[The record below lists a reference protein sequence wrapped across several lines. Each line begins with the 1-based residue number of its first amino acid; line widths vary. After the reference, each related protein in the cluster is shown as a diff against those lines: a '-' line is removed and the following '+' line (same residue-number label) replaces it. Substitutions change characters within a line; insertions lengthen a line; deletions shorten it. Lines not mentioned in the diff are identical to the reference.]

1 MTSDSSVERRGYCIS
16 HVLRQERSEYTW
28 FSLLKKEMQVP
39 MNEHFLFV
47 TGIPGDE
54 EKRAGMALQ
63 YPLLSASA
71 LELRF
76 LFFYPQN
83 NLYNKHEFHF
93 RFLR

>member
-1 MTSDSSVERRGYCIS
+1 MSDVNRTQKKGELHRHAGPLYLKDLNGCNGERKCTFIGTPIS
-16 HVLRQERSEYTW
+16 
-28 FSLLKKEMQVP
+28 F
-39 MNEHFLFV
+39 FV

-54 EKRAGMALQ
+54 EERAGMALQ

>member
-16 HVLRQERSEYTW
+16 HVLRQERSEHTW

-63 YPLLSASA
+63 YPLLSTYVTQISQA
-71 LELRF
+71 
-76 LFFYPQN
+76 FY
-83 NLYNKHEFHF
+83 F
-93 RFLR
+93 